1 MRLGVQT
8 SPCCFPMLKVFILH
22 WLINPCIYLLF
33 VYSFKEWKC
42 KMNMSVWRYFT
53 TEDVYV
59 SAVYCRRKCG
69 CVHRSVPL
77 GVCQNVC
84 RRRVSGVCVEGRS
97 ILGPGNLPQ
106 MKLDSIPGDQRKQTF
121 QSCRKSISTW
131 WDSPPPT
138 RSTIMSLLSP
148 SIPPSFHP
156 SLYHLTSPC
165 PTPVNKATQDH
176 HTPAVPLKPG
186 D

>member
-22 WLINPCIYLLF
+22 WLINPRIYLLF

-59 SAVYCRRKCG
+59 SAGYCRRNCG

-131 WDSPPPT
+131 WDSPPTPVPLLCPFSPPPSLHPSIP
-138 RSTIMSLLSP
+138 RSTISP
-148 SIPPSFHP
+148 LPAPPQLIKPHRTTT
-156 SLYHLTSPC
+156 L
-165 PTPVNKATQDH
+165 
-176 HTPAVPLKPG
+176 PLCH
-186 D
+186 

>member
-1 MRLGVQT
+1 M
-8 SPCCFPMLKVFILH
+8 
-22 WLINPCIYLLF
+22 
-33 VYSFKEWKC
+33 
-42 KMNMSVWRYFT
+42 
-53 TEDVYV
+53 
-59 SAVYCRRKCG
+59 YCRRNCG

-77 GVCQNVC
+77 GVCQDVC

-131 WDSPPPT
+131 WDSPHHPHPFPYYVP
-138 RSTIMSLLSP
+138 SLPL
-148 SIPPSFHP
+148 PPSLHP